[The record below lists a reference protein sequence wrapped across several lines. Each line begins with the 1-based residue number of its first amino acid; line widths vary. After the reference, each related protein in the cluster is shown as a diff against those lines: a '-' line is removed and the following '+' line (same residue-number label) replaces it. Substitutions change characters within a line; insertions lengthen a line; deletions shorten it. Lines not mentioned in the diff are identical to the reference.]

1 MPAVP
6 GRHDAFP
13 WLRPLPGH
21 EICPYLLRGVSIER
35 HNQVWSADMTYLP
48 MHGVLHLVAVLV
60 QSLRDQ
66 LGTLQHHGDRLLR
79 RIIPSLVRPGRRNED
94 LPPENLLIKWR
105 SRAGCG
111 FNVCQPCVCSSPLQ
125 AEGCSGG
132 RGGWRSNLQSGSSI
146 LRGEAADLP
155 I

>member
-1 MPAVP
+1 
-6 GRHDAFP
+6 
-13 WLRPLPGH
+13 
-21 EICPYLLRGVSIER
+21 
-35 HNQVWSADMTYLP
+35 MTFLP

-105 SRAGCG
+105 SRGWLRIQCVSTMCLLFTITSRRVLWAAGRLE
-111 FNVCQPCVCSSPLQ
+111 VKLAV
-125 AEGCSGG
+125 
-132 RGGWRSNLQSGSSI
+132 
-146 LRGEAADLP
+146 
-155 I
+155 